1 MKISITATTDVGRG
15 RENNEDAF
23 AFCPDL
29 SSPQWN
35 LADTDGYVT
44 LGPLGTLIVVADGM
58 GGANAGEVASAVA
71 TETLRNVFTSAP
83 LTDIITSDDS
93 IRQLLAR
100 AIREADEAIN
110 LKVFDSPDTAGM
122 GTTIVV
128 SWITSKKAYV
138 AWCGD
143 SRCYRYNADEG
154 LQPLTKDH
162 SYVQELI
169 DRGELTEEQAFTHPD
184 NNIITRGLG
193 DFDSQVAPDIN
204 ISTARPSDMFLLCSD
219 GLCGYCTNDQI
230 ADILAESHGD
240 TRRSASRLL
249 KKALDVPGDD
259 NICIVVASLLDDAAP
274 EPPHSPLRHFLARIL
289 R

>member
-1 MKISITATTDVGRG
+1 MKISISATTDVGRG

-23 AFCPDL
+23 VFCPDL
-29 SSPQWN
+29 SNPQWH
-35 LADTDGYVT
+35 LSDTDGYIP
-44 LGPLGTLIVVADGM
+44 LGPLGTLIIVADGM

-71 TETLRNVFTSAP
+71 TQTIREVFTSAP
-83 LTDIITSDDS
+83 LADIITSDDS
-93 IRQLLAR
+93 IRQLLAH
-100 AIREADEAIN
+100 AIKKADEAIN

-128 SWITSKKAYV
+128 CWITPAKAYA

-143 SRCYRYNADEG
+143 SRCYRYNDVEG
-154 LQPLTKDH
+154 LLPLTKDH

-193 DFDSQVAPDIN
+193 DFDTLVAPDIN
-204 ISTARPSDMFLLCSD
+204 VSAVSPSDVFLLCSD

-230 ADILAESHGD
+230 AAILAEGHGN
-240 TRRSASRLL
+240 TRRCAQHLL
-249 KKALDVPGDD
+249 QKALDVPGDD
-259 NICIVVASLLDDAAP
+259 NICIVVASVLDDAA
-274 EPPHSPLRHFLARIL
+274 SPRSESSIRHFFSRLFG
-289 R
+289 